1 MHLHMKAFVID
12 TTKVD
17 QTSKDLF
24 TRGFVVR
31 EDLTEPDDFKPF
43 SLEKEKL

>member
-1 MHLHMKAFVID
+1 MKAFVND
-12 TTKVD
+12 TIKVD

-31 EDLTEPDDFKPF
+31 EDLTKYHTRRG
-43 SLEKEKL
+43 LLVKTI